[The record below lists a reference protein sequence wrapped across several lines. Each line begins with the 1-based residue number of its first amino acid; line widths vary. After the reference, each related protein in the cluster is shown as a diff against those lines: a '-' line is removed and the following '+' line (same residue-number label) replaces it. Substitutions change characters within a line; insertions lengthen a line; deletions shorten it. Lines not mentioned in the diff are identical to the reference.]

1 MIFMVKITE
10 LVHQNQLLHNFQQT
24 NID

>member
-10 LVHQNQLLHNFQQT
+10 LVHQNQLLYNFQQT